1 MPPTVVAVGAVA
13 SGTGAITPARPAG
26 GTAADDICVTVA
38 ECEGVTAPGAYTLP
52 SGWGHITG
60 SPVLQGT
67 NTRLWVIWQRWD
79 GVAAAPSLGDAGDHN
94 VGRMIAIRGCPTT
107 GNPWDV
113 AAVTSEA
120 TSDTSALWPGVTTTI
135 DDTLVLE
142 IIATSADIAST
153 AQLGALS
160 NGTGGYTNIT
170 EQMDN
175 WIALGN
181 GGGIGMVSAEKAVKG
196 ATGQSTATLATAG
209 FKALMTVAFKLA
221 SAGAPQSQTL
231 MRSPRPSEQG
241 SAYGPY
247 SQPHMEPHIRPG
259 G

>member
-1 MPPTVVAVGAVA
+1 MPPTVVAVGAAA
-13 SGTGAITPARPAG
+13 SSATAITPAFPASI
-26 GTAADDICVTVA
+26 AADDVLVTVA

-52 SGWGHITG
+52 SGWAHITG

-67 NTRLWVIWQRWD
+67 NTRLWVIWRRYD
-79 GVAAAPSLGDAGDHN
+79 GVFTAPSLGDSGDHN

-107 GNPWDV
+107 ANPWDV
-113 AAVTSEA
+113 AAAAVEA
-120 TSDTSALWPGVTTTI
+120 VSDTTATWPGVMTTI

-142 IIATSADIAST
+142 IIATSADVAST

-170 EQMDN
+170 EQMDD
-175 WIALGN
+175 WVSTGN
-181 GGGIGMVSAEKAVKG
+181 GGGIGMVSAEKAAKG

-221 SAGAPQSQTL
+221 SAGAPQVLQ
-231 MRSPRPSEQG
+231 RSPRPAEQHTVVG
-241 SAYGPY
+241 AYAPTNP
-247 SQPHMEPHIRPG
+247 STILPG